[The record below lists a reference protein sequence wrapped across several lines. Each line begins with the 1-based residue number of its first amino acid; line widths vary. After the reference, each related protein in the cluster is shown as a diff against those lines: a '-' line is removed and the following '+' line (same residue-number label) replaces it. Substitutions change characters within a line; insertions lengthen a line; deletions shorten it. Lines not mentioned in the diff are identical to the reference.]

1 MSMSELYVD
10 VNDTNTCSNT
20 GTDAAPRM
28 KKTDYHCQSHR
39 SLGTIHSASDDC
51 ETNGSHSPD
60 YDVFLNRT
68 STHILALDGTYYTHH
83 TSRWNRTLTSRPQ
96 APQRT
101 NVFGRATR
109 MDSTRFRKAGISA
122 RLIARTIWY
131 FSTATSDRAQR
142 RLRCTS
148 TMSGRISTRL
158 PSSLL
163 PQRACLQTIRLRR
176 PPRAS
181 CSNSPINGRPSTR
194 RTFLNALFWI
204 SMPPAQFTASRPRLQ
219 PATKHRPA

>member
-28 KKTDYHCQSHR
+28 KKTDYQCQSPGH
-39 SLGTIHSASDDC
+39 SVLFIAPPTIARR
-51 ETNGSHSPD
+51 TRNIGSQNEEH
-60 YDVFLNRT
+60 DVFLNCT

-83 TSRWNRTLTSRPQ
+83 TSRWNRTVTSRPQ

-109 MDSTRFRKAGISA
+109 MDLASRVRKAGISA
-122 RLIARTIWY
+122 RRTARTTWY
-131 FSTATSDRAQR
+131 FSTAISDRAQR
-142 RLRCTS
+142 LLRCTS

-163 PQRACLQTIRLRR
+163 PQRA
-176 PPRAS
+176 
-181 CSNSPINGRPSTR
+181 
-194 RTFLNALFWI
+194 
-204 SMPPAQFTASRPRLQ
+204 
-219 PATKHRPA
+219 